1 MTTTGTEVSTLM
13 STQNADNVAITG
25 GNIAGTT
32 ISGATILASVTT
44 LPSGYGGTLTLA
56 TTTPV
61 TVSSAA
67 IAITSAI
74 ILSPNVVAVRTTT
87 APPTITKI
95 GAGQFE
101 VTGAASDSSVMNW
114 AIIKTV

>member
-1 MTTTGTEVSTLM
+1 MTATGTETSTLM
-13 STQNADNVAITG
+13 GTQNADNVAITG
-25 GNIAGTT
+25 GTIAGTVMT
-32 ISGATILASVTT
+32 A
-44 LPSGYGGTLTLA
+44 PSGYSGTVTLA

-67 IAITSAI
+67 VAITSAI
-74 ILSPNVVAVRTTT
+74 ILSPNIVAVRTTT
-87 APPTITKI
+87 APPTVTKI

-101 VTGAASDSSVMNW
+101 ITGAASDSSVMNW

>member
-1 MTTTGTEVSTLM
+1 MTETSTLM

-25 GNIAGTT
+25 GTIAGVVQTQ
-32 ISGATILASVTT
+32 
-44 LPSGYGGTLTLA
+44 PSGYSGTVTLT

-61 TVSSAA
+61 TVSSSAV
-67 IAITSAI
+67 AITSAI

-87 APPTITKI
+87 AVPAITKI

-101 VTGAASDSSVMNW
+101 ITGAASDSSVMNW

>member
-1 MTTTGTEVSTLM
+1 MATETSTLM
-13 STQNADNVAITG
+13 STQNADAIAVTG
-25 GNIAGTT
+25 GTMTG
-32 ISGATILASVTT
+32 VTT
-44 LPSGYGGTLTLA
+44 TLAAGYSGTVTLTAA
-56 TTTPV
+56 TAV

-74 ILSPNVVAVRTTT
+74 ILSPNIVAVRTTT

>member
-1 MTTTGTEVSTLM
+1 MTETSTLM

-25 GNIAGTT
+25 GTMTGVIQTE
-32 ISGATILASVTT
+32 
-44 LPSGYGGTLTLA
+44 PPGYSGTLTLN

-61 TVSSAA
+61 TVSAAA

-74 ILSPNVVAVRTTT
+74 ILSPNIVAVRTTT
-87 APPTITKI
+87 APPTITAI
-95 GAGQFE
+95 TAGQFV